1 MDVCVVDLE
10 DNALDREATH
20 VVAEFCFERFA
31 EINPQSDNKYLNL
44 ISDFSLPEHPFD
56 FARWFVMC
64 DYLAEVM
71 DEPDLAHKIAVR
83 LRAIEKYVAG

>member
-1 MDVCVVDLE
+1 MKKEQVIHLVECATLDLIP
-10 DNALDREATH
+10 D
-20 VVAEFCFERFA
+20 
-31 EINPQSDNKYLNL
+31 Y
-44 ISDFSLPEHPFD
+44 